1 MVFAPPLGSD
11 SATSFSDDD
20 AARVQSLSTSF
31 RHAFVIHTGSK
42 ASPPLPLSLLPGCP
56 WLSTGRA
63 TDVADV
69 VRLMVSIDARLR
81 GAPLAPALPASAS
94 QPLPAPPK
102 TADTVATLAALLV
115 ACGALDAT
123 DVGDDGAA
131 GSILK
136 TTTACRGEAARLLE
150 LCGGSLE
157 DVACVD
163 GGDAAAAAGL
173 GPRAAAAFVR
183 AMQGGVDEAA

>member
-1 MVFAPPLGSD
+1 MVFAPPPGSD

-31 RHAFVIHTGSK
+31 RHAFVIHTGSE
-42 ASPPLPLSLLPGCP
+42 PLPLSLLPGCP

-81 GAPLAPALPASAS
+81 GAPLAPAFPASAS

-123 DVGDDGAA
+123 DVGDDGTA

-183 AMQGGVDEAA
+183 AMQGGVDGAA